1 MVPTPPS
8 PLPGSAHRAVERSV
22 FLSHSS
28 QDKAALV
35 RPLAEFLR
43 IQGITVWFDEFTLVP
58 GDSLAESI
66 DRGLV
71 QSDVGV
77 VVISPAFISTARS
90 SGWTSYEY
98 RGIVSNTIGASTTRL
113 VPIWHGVDADAV
125 RAFSPSLA
133 DSLAITTEGREL
145 AEVAFDVMR
154 VVAPEKARSLS
165 VLLAT
170 EKLRS
175 RLTPEDQEWVD
186 PRDLVLA
193 PHRTVT
199 TDGQVVVRATLVVEA
214 MRSSGAPY
222 VADLG
227 EFLDDL
233 ARDSHVET
241 ELRVWEVIAATY
253 AAVSQ
258 RHPGTAESRKRL
270 ADFILLLS
278 LAADQAD
285 VPPTLAPET
294 VTDAAET
301 FFSLARASAERQVIG
316 RDPSPSDREE
326 RPS

>member
-1 MVPTPPS
+1 MVSAPSS
-8 PLPGSAHRAVERSV
+8 PLPGSAYVADERSV

-28 QDKAALV
+28 QDKADLV

-77 VVISPAFISTARS
+77 LVISPAFISTARS

-113 VPIWHGVDADAV
+113 IPIWHGVDAATV

-133 DSLAITTEGREL
+133 DTLAITTDGREL

-154 VVAPEKARSLS
+154 VVAPDKARSLS

-175 RLTPEDQEWVD
+175 HLTPGDQEQVD
-186 PRDLVLA
+186 PRNLVLA
-193 PHRTVT
+193 PRRSVIA
-199 TDGQVVVRATLVVEA
+199 DGQVIVRATLVVKA
-214 MRSSGAPY
+214 MRSSGASY
-222 VADLG
+222 VADLEG
-227 EFLDDL
+227 FLDDL
-233 ARDSHVET
+233 ASDSHVET

-253 AAVSQ
+253 STVSQ
-258 RHPGTAESRKRL
+258 RHPATAESRKDL
-270 ADFILLLS
+270 ANFILLLS
-278 LAADQAD
+278 LAGDEAD
-285 VPPTLAPET
+285 VPPALAPET
-294 VTDAAET
+294 VADAAET
-301 FFSLARASAERQVIG
+301 FFSLAHVGAQRQLIG
-316 RDPSPSDREE
+316 RDMSQPARGEPTS
-326 RPS
+326 